1 MTAEHAPQPPAPRI
15 AGVECPTR
23 DLRAALTDDE
33 FWQDVADAQ
42 HPLGIWNPEPT
53 DLDETAT
60 FQNEPCSECGEHGA
74 CATDAEGRALI
85 HIQTNGE
92 DE

>member
-1 MTAEHAPQPPAPRI
+1 MTADQAPRV
-15 AGVECPTR
+15 AGIECPTR

-33 FWQDVADAQ
+33 FWQDVADAR
-42 HPLGIWNPEPT
+42 HPLGIWEAEPT
-53 DLDETAT
+53 DLDAVT
-60 FQNEPCSECGEHGA
+60 FQNDPCSECGEHGE
-74 CATDAEGRALI
+74 CAYDAEGRPMV